1 MCSFERGCTASGW
14 RGSEQATGFL
24 ESHGPG
30 MRDSGARRGVFSH
43 RDRCRLCES
52 RNLVRF
58 LEFGDVPLAGAFLR
72 PEEIAAERFYPLG
85 IDFCETCTLVQVS
98 DVIPKEVLFK
108 NYFYFSSAIRTLV
121 EHFETFAGEMAER
134 FALGLGSLVV
144 ELGCNDGVFLRPL
157 HALGMRCVGVD
168 PATNVVNTI
177 RDPGITV
184 LNDFFS
190 AAVAEHVRAAYGLA
204 DAVVSSFSFAHIDD
218 MVDVMQ
224 GIKTLLK
231 PAGVFVF
238 EVYYLG
244 IVLEELQY
252 DMMYHEH
259 MSYYSLAS
267 LVRFLERFGMEIFEV
282 RRLPLRA
289 GTIRYYARNIG
300 GRKEPVSPS
309 VTELREYERAR
320 GFDTVKTY
328 LTYADRVAK
337 TRTDL
342 MELLGRLKQ
351 EGRRIIG
358 YGASGRATTIMAFCG
373 IGASHLDFV
382 VDDAPAKHGFYTP
395 GSHLAIRP
403 WAAAEEARPDY
414 ALLFAW
420 SFADEVKRRRI
431 DYLRLGGQ
439 FIVPLPEV
447 RVMSA

>member
-1 MCSFERGCTASGW
+1 VGT
-14 RGSEQATGFL
+14 TVK
-24 ESHGPG
+24 
-30 MRDSGARRGVFSH
+30 RRGEYTH
-43 RDRCRLCES
+43 RERCRLCDS

-58 LEFGDVPLAGAFLR
+58 LDFGDVPLAGAFLR
-72 PEEIAAERFYPLG
+72 AEEISEERFYPLG
-85 IDFCETCTLVQVS
+85 IDFCEDCTLVQVS

-121 EHFETFAGEMAER
+121 EHFEAFAREMAER
-134 FALGLGSLVV
+134 FALRQGSLVV

-157 HALGMRCVGVD
+157 QALGMRCVGID
-168 PATNVVNTI
+168 PATNVVETI
-177 RDPGITV
+177 RDSGIAV
-184 LNDFFS
+184 VNDFFG
-190 AAVAEHVRAAYGLA
+190 AAVGEGVRAAHGAA

-218 MVDVMQ
+218 IADVMK

-231 PAGVFVF
+231 PDGIFVF

-267 LVRFLERFGMEIFEV
+267 LEKFLERFGMEIFEV

-300 GRKEPVSPS
+300 RRKEPVSPS
-309 VTELREYERAR
+309 VAELREYERAR

-328 LTYADRVAK
+328 LAYGDRVAK
-337 TRTDL
+337 TRDDL
-342 MELLGRLKQ
+342 MELLGRLRQ
-351 EGRRIIG
+351 EGRRIVG

-373 IGASHLDFV
+373 IDGSHLDFV
-382 VDDAPAKHGFYTP
+382 VDDAPAKHGLYTP
-395 GSHLAIRP
+395 GSHLPIKP
-403 WAAAEEARPDY
+403 WATAEETWPEY

-420 SFADEVKRRRI
+420 SFADEVKKRRL
-431 DYLRLGGQ
+431 DYLERGGK
-439 FIVPLPEV
+439 FIVPLPDV
-447 RVMSA
+447 RVVSA

>member
-1 MCSFERGCTASGW
+1 LGTTVKLRGAYT
-14 RGSEQATGFL
+14 
-24 ESHGPG
+24 
-30 MRDSGARRGVFSH
+30 H
-43 RDRCRLCES
+43 RERCRLCDS

-58 LEFGDVPLAGAFLR
+58 LDFGDVPLAGAFLR
-72 PEEIAAERFYPLG
+72 PEEIPGERFYPLG
-85 IDFCETCTLVQVS
+85 IDFCDNCTLVQVS

-121 EHFETFAGEMAER
+121 EHFGDFALEMAER
-134 FALGLGSLVV
+134 FALGHGSLVV

-157 HALGMRCVGVD
+157 RALGIRCVGID
-168 PATNVVNTI
+168 PATNVVGTI
-177 RDPGITV
+177 RDPGIAV
-184 LNDFFS
+184 VNDFFG
-190 AAVAEHVRAAYGLA
+190 AAVAERVRVGHGAA

-231 PAGVFVF
+231 PTGVFVF

-267 LVRFLERFGMEIFEV
+267 LAKFLERFGMEIFDV

-300 GRKEPVSPS
+300 GRAEPMSPS
-309 VTELREYERAR
+309 VMDLREYEHAR

-328 LTYADRVAK
+328 LAYADRVAK
-337 TRTDL
+337 TRSDL

-351 EGRRIIG
+351 RSQRIIG

-373 IGASHLDFV
+373 IDGSHLDFV

-395 GSHLAIRP
+395 GSHLPIKP
-403 WAAAEEARPDY
+403 WAAAEEAWPEY

-420 SFADEVKRRRI
+420 SFADEVKKRRI
-431 DYLRLGGQ
+431 DYLRRGGR
-439 FIVPLPEV
+439 FIVPLPDV

>member
-1 MCSFERGCTASGW
+1 VTESVKPRGRYT
-14 RGSEQATGFL
+14 
-24 ESHGPG
+24 
-30 MRDSGARRGVFSH
+30 H
-43 RDRCRLCES
+43 RERCRLCDS
-52 RNLVRF
+52 RDLVRF
-58 LEFGDVPLAGAFLR
+58 LDFGDVPLAGAFLKA
-72 PEEIAAERFYPLG
+72 EEIPAERVYPLG
-85 IDFCETCTLVQVS
+85 IDFCEGCTLVQVS
-98 DVIPKEVLFK
+98 DVVPKEVLFK

-121 EHFETFAGEMAER
+121 EHFGDFAREMVER
-134 FALGLGSLVV
+134 FTLRPGSLVV

-168 PATNVVNTI
+168 PATNVVDTI
-177 RDPGITV
+177 REPEIV
-184 LNDFFS
+184 VVNDFFG
-190 AAVAEHVRAAYGLA
+190 ADVAERVRVAHGAA

-218 MVDVMQ
+218 MVDVMT

-231 PAGVFVF
+231 PDGVFVF

-244 IVLEELQY
+244 IVLDELQY

-267 LVRFLERFGMEIFEV
+267 IAKFFERFGMEIFDV

-300 GRKEPVSPS
+300 HRSEPVSSS
-309 VTELREYERAR
+309 VAELREYERNR
-320 GFDTVKTY
+320 GFDAARTY
-328 LTYADRVAK
+328 LAYADRVAK
-337 TRTDL
+337 TRKDL
-342 MELLGRLKQ
+342 RELLGRLKG

-373 IGASHLDFV
+373 IDASHLDFV

-395 GSHLAIRP
+395 GNHLLIRP
-403 WAAAEEARPDY
+403 WAATEDAWPEY

-420 SFADEVKRRRI
+420 SFADEVRQRRG
-431 DYLRLGGQ
+431 DYLRRGGH
-439 FIVPLPEV
+439 FIVPLPDV